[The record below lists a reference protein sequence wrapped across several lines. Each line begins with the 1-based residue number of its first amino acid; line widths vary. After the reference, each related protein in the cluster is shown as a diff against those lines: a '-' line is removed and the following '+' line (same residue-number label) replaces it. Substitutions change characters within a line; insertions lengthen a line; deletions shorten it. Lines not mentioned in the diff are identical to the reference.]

1 MENNVGLIASVFLS
15 LLVLIIGVVQLT
27 VALTAK
33 HRVGVK

>member
-1 MENNVGLIASVFLS
+1 MENNVEPIARVFVR
-15 LLVLIIGVVQLT
+15 LLVLIINVVQLT